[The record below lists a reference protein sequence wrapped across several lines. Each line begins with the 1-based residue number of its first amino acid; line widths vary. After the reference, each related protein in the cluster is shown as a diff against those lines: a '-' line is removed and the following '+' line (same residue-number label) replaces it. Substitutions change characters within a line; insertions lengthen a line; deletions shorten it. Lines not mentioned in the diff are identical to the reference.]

1 MRKILCMVGRADVM
15 NHQGDRK
22 GWCLKF
28 WGKELWKGSVCVW
41 GGGGGRTLLEVR
53 CVKPTEGRN

>member
-15 NHQGDRK
+15 NHQGGRK

-28 WGKELWKGSVCVW
+28 WGKEPWRISLCLGQGRRQDSAGSGVC
-41 GGGGGRTLLEVR
+41 EAH
-53 CVKPTEGRN
+53 